1 MPPIAMIIP
10 LYVIYTRLGLL
21 DTRVGLIVTHISLT
35 LPLSVWLLRG
45 FVLRVPVE
53 LEEAAQVDGCGR
65 LGALW
70 RVVIPIMAPGIA
82 ATAVLTFLYSW
93 NDFIYAVILTGRGA
107 RTLPV
112 MISGFITE
120 RAVYWDR
127 VAAAGMLVMLPT
139 AILGVA
145 VQRYLATGLAAGA
158 VKG

>member
-1 MPPIAMIIP
+1 
-10 LYVIYTRLGLL
+10 
-21 DTRVGLIVTHISLT
+21 
-35 LPLSVWLLRG
+35 
-45 FVLRVPVE
+45 
-53 LEEAAQVDGCGR
+53 
-65 LGALW
+65 
-70 RVVIPIMAPGIA
+70 
-82 ATAVLTFLYSW
+82 
-93 NDFIYAVILTGRGA
+93 
-107 RTLPV
+107 

>member
-1 MPPIAMIIP
+1 M
-10 LYVIYTRLGLL
+10 
-21 DTRVGLIVTHISLT
+21 
-35 LPLSVWLLRG
+35 
-45 FVLRVPVE
+45 LRVPVE

-65 LGALW
+65 LQALW

-127 VAAAGMLVMLPT
+127 VAAAGMLVLLPT
-139 AILGVA
+139 AILGLA